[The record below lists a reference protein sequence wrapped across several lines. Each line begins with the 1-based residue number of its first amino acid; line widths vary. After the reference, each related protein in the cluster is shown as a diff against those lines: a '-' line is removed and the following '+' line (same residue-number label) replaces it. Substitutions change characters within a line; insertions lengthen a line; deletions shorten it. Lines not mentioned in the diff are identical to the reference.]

1 MAQGDVKAPGVPEGV
16 YTVNID
22 GQATTDWEI
31 YPICVPTVGDLRE
44 PLLLPVACRLKV
56 TPDRQ
61 PGAEAVMVGNQW
73 QFVYD
78 EADGRTCPDGT
89 RAPQTTIYRFDPYAW
104 VGSMKVLHGDECGD
118 QPAMVIVPLTMSF
131 SEAAGHPR
139 HRLPADLR
147 AGRPA
152 PLLLTLPGEPSV
164 GRGAGRGL
172 RASRSASPTLRRWY
186 PSSAAQWQGR
196 RPDRPRAHGALG
208 CYVHRSGGVGG
219 GAEREAGVRFR

>member
-1 MAQGDVKAPGVPEGV
+1 MHTEILDVVQRRTPAEGVHIVRLIRVLAAALIGAAAAFGLAVPAQAQGNVKAPGVPEGV
-16 YTVNID
+16 YNVNID
-22 GQATTDWEI
+22 GQATTTWEI

-104 VGSMKVLHGDECGD
+104 VGTMKVLHGDECGD
-118 QPAMVIVPLTMSF
+118 QPAMVIVPLTMAF
-131 SEAAGHPR
+131 KQ
-139 HRLPADLR
+139 
-147 AGRPA
+147 
-152 PLLLTLPGEPSV
+152 PLDIPVTQYPLICEPG
-164 GRGAGRGL
+164 GL
-172 RASRSASPTLRRWY
+172 RR
-186 PSSAAQWQGR
+186 
-196 RPDRPRAHGALG
+196 
-208 CYVHRSGGVGG
+208 C
-219 GAEREAGVRFR
+219 F